1 MRASKGAPRVEKNPM
16 ISGLSHI
23 TFITR
28 HLDKMSRI
36 IIDVLGG
43 KEIYDS
49 AAKNFSISHEKF
61 FMVGDLWVVAMEG
74 ERLPSRSYNHIAFK
88 TDEAA
93 LEKAKRAIEKL
104 GLEVKPSRPRV
115 EGEGHSLYFYTYDNH
130 LIELHT
136 GTLQERLKRYNEGKV

>member
-1 MRASKGAPRVEKNPM
+1 MSSTTIP
-16 ISGLSHI
+16 GLSHI

-28 HLDKMSRI
+28 DLAKMSRI

-61 FMVGDLWVVAMEG
+61 FMVGDIWVVIMEG
-74 ERLPSRSYNHIAFK
+74 ESLPSYTYNHIAFK
-88 TDEAA
+88 TDDAG
-93 LEKAKRAIEKL
+93 LERAKRAIEKL
-104 GLEVKPSRPRV
+104 DLEIKPSRPRV
-115 EGEGHSLYFYTYDNH
+115 EGEGQSLYFYTYDNH

-136 GTLQERLKRYNEGKV
+136 GTLHERLKRYSEST